1 MAGVS
6 RPETIADANA
16 VRPAEVEAAAGIAG
30 KLGAGLVSD
39 TKADLGGLTHAHRAL
54 RLGLDADA
62 AQLTG

>member
-6 RPETIADANA
+6 RPETIADADA
-16 VRPAEVEAAAGIAG
+16 MRPAEVEAAAGIAG

-39 TKADLGGLTHAHRAL
+39 TKTDLGGLAHARHTL
-54 RLGLDADA
+54 RFGLDADA